1 MRKFLLLF
9 LLSGT
14 ALLYGYPRGVK
25 VVFYV
30 NDGAESAMFRL
41 SRPGYMEFIKVI
53 SKRFK
58 KPAIVSLKTSNEDGT
73 TNLEVVTEANYDD
86 CMYAACQR
94 NAGFIIES

>member
-14 ALLYGYPRGVK
+14 VLLYGCPKGVK

-30 NDGAESAMFRL
+30 NNGVESAMFRI
-41 SRPGYMEFIKVI
+41 SRPGYAEFLKIV

-58 KPAIVSLKTSNEDGT
+58 KPANVFLKTSNEDGT
-73 TNLEVVTEANYDD
+73 TNVEVVTEANYDD
-86 CMYAACQR
+86 CMYEVCKR
-94 NAGFIIES
+94 NYGFIIEG